1 MAYYIKEGLPYYTD
15 GVKSFPCSV
24 AADSITVK
32 FDTGTPIDLSTV
44 KCLLTE
50 GEVKHALGVR
60 MVTDWD
66 DAQQKTF
73 KKTNKT
79 VSSIPVEPEPEYNYT
94 VNFYKKD
101 TTTKLTASIESK
113 AKAGQVT
120 WENPTIEG
128 YKLVAD
134 PAQPTSMEVT
144 SNVGSNVANVYYEI
158 DSSKQYNYTVHY
170 YIDSTENPVPGIEPN
185 PKTGQGN
192 VEQVI
197 SIEHPSAEGYTVKAD
212 QPTSLTLK
220 ANNENTAIVYYET
233 AAAKSSSARKSNS
246 K

>member
-66 DAQQKTF
+66 DEQQKTF
-73 KKTNKT
+73 KRTNKT
-79 VSSIPVEPEPEYNYT
+79 VSSLPPKYSYT

-101 TTTKLTASIESK
+101 TVEKVTESIQGE
-113 AKAGQVT
+113 AEVGQVT
-120 WENPTIEG
+120 WENPTVDG
-128 YKLVAD
+128 YQLLTEPV
-134 PAQPTSMEVT
+134 QPTSMNVT
-144 SNVGSNVANVYYEI
+144 ADVGSNVTNVYYEETLVQE
-158 DSSKQYNYTVHY
+158 K
-170 YIDSTENPVPGIEPN
+170 
-185 PKTGQGN
+185 
-192 VEQVI
+192 
-197 SIEHPSAEGYTVKAD
+197 SAET
-212 QPTSLTLK
+212 
-220 ANNENTAIVYYET
+220 
-233 AAAKSSSARKSNS
+233 KSSSAGKSNS